1 MNSKKKSRKFLK
13 YRELK
18 PFIRM
23 PSDICTMA
31 KITADY
37 ILKLF
42 E

>member
-1 MNSKKKSRKFLK
+1 LK

-18 PFIRM
+18 PFIRI
-23 PSDICTMA
+23 PSDIYTIA
-31 KITADY
+31 KITAVF